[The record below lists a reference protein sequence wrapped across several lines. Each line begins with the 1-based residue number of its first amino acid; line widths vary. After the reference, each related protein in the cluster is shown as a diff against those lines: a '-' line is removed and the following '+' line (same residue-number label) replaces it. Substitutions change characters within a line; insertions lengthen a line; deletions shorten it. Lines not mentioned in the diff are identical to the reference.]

1 MLCQNCKKNEASMHM
16 KRIVNGRA
24 EEVHLCSDCARSL
37 GYTASFSGFGTGF
50 GALLDDFFGRSD
62 VVTGMS
68 SQRCPVCNKSF
79 EDIVSDGKVGC
90 AECYSVFY
98 DRLLPT
104 LKRIHGTLC
113 HCGKTPHSAET
124 AADKKEVL

>member
-104 LKRIHGTLC
+104 LKRIHGTLR
-113 HCGKTPHSAET
+113 HCGKTPHSVET